1 VTRSSRYDGADEGFT
16 SEAREVRLHL
26 RRSGTPNPRLVIQD
40 LNSLNLLGASL
51 SERDAREL
59 ALAILG
65 EQFDIHYDGPADR
78 RTITLSPK
86 LPKVELGQFYMVH
99 STSEM
104 MVQWQN
110 NPLARVVSIEGDHG
124 FTLETEAGDK
134 CLWYRENIGEEL
146 EGPIKVESRWT
157 IVD

>member
-1 VTRSSRYDGADEGFT
+1 MSRSREYLGVDPNERKEVRVHLGADRNQGK
-16 SEAREVRLHL
+16 
-26 RRSGTPNPRLVIQD
+26 PRLVIQD
-40 LNSLNLLGASL
+40 QTTLRLQGATL
-51 SERDAREL
+51 SKSDAREL
-59 ALAILG
+59 ALELLG
-65 EQFDIHYDGPADR
+65 DQFDIEYEPDGDER
-78 RTITLSPK
+78 
-86 LPKVELGQFYMVH
+86 KVVLTEKSTVEVGQFYMVH